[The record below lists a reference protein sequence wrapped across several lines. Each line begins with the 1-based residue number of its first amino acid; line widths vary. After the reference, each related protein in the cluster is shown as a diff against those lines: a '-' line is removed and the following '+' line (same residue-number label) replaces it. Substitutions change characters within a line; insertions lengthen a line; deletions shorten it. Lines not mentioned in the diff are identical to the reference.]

1 MAAGRKENAFM
12 WLWITLAVV
21 AGFFLIR
28 YLLDKFGSKEVTE
41 QVTVAAMDTNGD
53 AHFITYRNQ
62 EGKQRRCQVPGGE
75 YERSRV
81 GETGKLTRKRDVFVE
96 FEGDDPLRAH
106 R

>member
-1 MAAGRKENAFM
+1 M
-12 WLWITLAVV
+12 WLWIVLVVV
-21 AGFFLIR
+21 AAFFIIR
-28 YLLDKFGSKEVTE
+28 YLVEKFAAKEVTE

-62 EGKQRRCQVPGGE
+62 EGRQRRCQVPGGE